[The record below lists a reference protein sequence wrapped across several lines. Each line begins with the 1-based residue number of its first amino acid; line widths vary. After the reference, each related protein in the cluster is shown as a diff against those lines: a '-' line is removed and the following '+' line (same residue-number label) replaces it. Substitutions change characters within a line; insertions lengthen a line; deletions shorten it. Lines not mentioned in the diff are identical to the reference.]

1 MDVLLE
7 DRLDLVDLKL
17 GLEAL
22 WVGRQAAA
30 VGPTAGIG
38 KVEAVEDYFVTG
50 FAPDV
55 PTRLALV
62 WERGG

>member
-1 MDVLLE
+1 MNILLE

-17 GLEAL
+17 GLEGL

-38 KVEAVEDYFVTG
+38 KVEGLEDYFVTG
-50 FAPDV
+50 FAPEV
-55 PTRLALV
+55 AKRLVLV
-62 WERGG
+62 LGYGG